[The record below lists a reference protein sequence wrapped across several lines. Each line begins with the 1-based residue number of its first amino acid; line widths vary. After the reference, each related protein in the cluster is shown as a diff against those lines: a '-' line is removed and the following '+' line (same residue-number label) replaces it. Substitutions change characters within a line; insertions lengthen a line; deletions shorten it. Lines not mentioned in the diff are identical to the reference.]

1 MSESLDRI
9 VRFSTFVRADPDRVF
24 DALATAEGLDK
35 WFTSGCTLET
45 RAGGNLVFRWKD
57 HGLDGFTG
65 EYQGNVVDWRRPTL
79 FAFQWP
85 VDLGNYRTTVT
96 VSFQETSKPHLG
108 TGTVVS
114 LEEGTYEDSVQGLQ
128 DMFRRTSGWAEVLT
142 LLKLW
147 VEHGAQY

>member
-1 MSESLDRI
+1 MTDALDRV
-9 VRFSTFVRADPDRVF
+9 VRFSTFIRSTPERVF

-35 WFTSGCTLET
+35 WFTSSCTLET

-57 HGLDGFTG
+57 HGLEGFTG
-65 EYQGNVVDWRRPTL
+65 EYQGSVVEWRRSAL

-96 VSFQETSKPHLG
+96 VSLQEKSIPHLG
-108 TGTVVS
+108 TGTVVRI
-114 LEEGTYEDSVQGLQ
+114 EEGTYEDSVQGLQ
-128 DMFRRTSGWAEVLT
+128 DMFRRTAGWAEVLT

-147 VEHGAQY
+147 VEHGARY